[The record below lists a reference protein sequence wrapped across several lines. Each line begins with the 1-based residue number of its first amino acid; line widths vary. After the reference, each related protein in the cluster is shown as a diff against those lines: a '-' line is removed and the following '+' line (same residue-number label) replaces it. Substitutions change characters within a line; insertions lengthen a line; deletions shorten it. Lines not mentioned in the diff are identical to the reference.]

1 MPKFR
6 LLSLTRNTRVL
17 DIYIYTRFV
26 RKFASRWRDGAVC
39 FFFIREDISC
49 LDFEMRN
56 YGRVSREIGFW
67 QSFEILRAGWNQ
79 GIQRQKLL
87 NSS

>member
-17 DIYIYTRFV
+17 DIYIHALFV
-26 RKFASRWRDGAVC
+26 SLLHDGETEQFV
-39 FFFIREDISC
+39 FFFIRADISC